1 MTQTEQKQNYELVQ
15 YKIDNNRTLDVTQIK
30 DDFWLTQKQM
40 AKLFDVDKSVIT
52 KHIQNIYNCGELDK
66 NLTCKPCAKNALF
79 DGQGISTPKDYIK
92 VNYYNLDLILSV
104 GYRVNSKR
112 GVQFRQWATKVIKD
126 RIKQEYSKQQTLNKA
141 DVEKLLTLKKECANL
156 INRALRANGFSQAQ
170 IGRELGLNSTTVS
183 NSINGVHY
191 NHQVF
196 QWIKD
201 NIFANADKSSLL
213 ENLQSTY
220 KFSDYEMNLLS
231 IFFMGGRFLREQV
244 FSQLYK
250 IIKYDSFDKI

>member
-15 YKIDNNRTLDVTQIK
+15 YKIDENKILKVAQFDETV
-30 DDFWLTQKQM
+30 WLTQNQM
-40 AKLFDVDKSVIT
+40 AEMFEVGRAAIT
-52 KHIQNIYNCGELDK
+52 KHINNIYKDCELSK
-66 NLTCKPCAKNALF
+66 KGTCSKMEHMGNNK
-79 DGQGISTPKDYIK
+79 QKYII
-92 VNYYNLDLILSV
+92 NYYNLDVIISV
-104 GYRVNSKR
+104 GYRVKSKR

-126 RIKQEYSKQQTLNKA
+126 RIKQEYSKQQAFSKA

-220 KFSDYEMNLLS
+220 KFSDHEMNLLV

-250 IIKYDSFDKI
+250 ILKYDSFDKI